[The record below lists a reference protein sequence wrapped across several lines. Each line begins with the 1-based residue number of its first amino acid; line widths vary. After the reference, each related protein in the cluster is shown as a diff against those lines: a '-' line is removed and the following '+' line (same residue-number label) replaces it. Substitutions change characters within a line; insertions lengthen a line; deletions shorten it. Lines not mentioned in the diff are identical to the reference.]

1 MLSKEFKR
9 PRLAI
14 NPTTGIPCIVDDS
27 LDESYAMENS
37 KVISREEWWLI
48 LQQYFRNP
56 KNRRRTLC
64 VEDDGCFIVGGQ
76 AESKEQIIEM
86 LEKSIKEVKDWV
98 VRVDDWIIEDN

>member
-37 KVISREEWWLI
+37 KVIPRKEWYDALI
-48 LQQYFRNP
+48 KYFKCFENGE
-56 KNRRRTLC
+56 KISQI
-64 VEDDGCFIVGGQ
+64 DDDWSFVFGGR
-76 AESKEQIIEM
+76 AKSKRQLIKM
-86 LEKSIKEVKDWV
+86 LEDCIDW
-98 VRVDDWIIEDN
+98 RY